1 MSRLGL
7 VLPIFALSFGCRTVV
22 LTDTAT
28 PTSAVTATPTAGM
41 PAPAPTATAT
51 PRSAIY
57 TVQPGDTVAS
67 IAARFGTSVAALQ
80 AANGLTDPIIRVGQ
94 TLRIP
99 GVEVLPTP
107 IPTATPSGPT
117 ATPAPITPPRNL
129 GAQPCILSAMP
140 PLKPLP
146 NALPL
151 AERVRSTVWWS
162 TLSLRNT
169 GGSSQGTGI
178 VVQTDARGFNIL
190 TAYHVIR
197 DARPGQPILVG
208 PYADW
213 TLTASISAIKP
224 EADLALLRVQ
234 TPSRLFEPVPLG
246 DSNGVCLGDSIYL
259 FSYPGSAHSNLV
271 LSDGVAVGRYPM
283 SGGGGLYLSTNAQ
296 ASPGSSGGIAI
307 NGRGELIGIVSAGI
321 DNPSVLRGLGYPELS
336 LISLLVPSNEARSLV
351 GR

>member
-7 VLPIFALSFGCRTVV
+7 SLAILALALGCQTFA

-28 PTSAVTATPTAGM
+28 PVTTATPI
-41 PAPAPTATAT
+41 PWSQSWQIPLAPT
-51 PRSAIY
+51 P
-57 TVQPGDTVAS
+57 
-67 IAARFGTSVAALQ
+67 
-80 AANGLTDPIIRVGQ
+80 
-94 TLRIP
+94 
-99 GVEVLPTP
+99 E
-107 IPTATPSGPT
+107 PT
-117 ATPAPITPPRNL
+117 ATPAPSPTPVLLPTSTPKPALPTLSR
-129 GAQPCILSAMP
+129 QPCILGAMP
-140 PLKPLP
+140 PLKPVP
-146 NALPL
+146 GVLPL
-151 AERVRSTVWWS
+151 AEQVRSTIWWS

-213 TLTASISAIKP
+213 TLTASVSAIKP

-321 DNPSVLRGLGYPELS
+321 DNPSVLRELGYPELS

>member
-1 MSRLGL
+1 MPRLGL
-7 VLPIFALSFGCRTVV
+7 VLLTLALTVGCRSFV
-22 LTDTAT
+22 LTDTAALTSAATSTPRFEVVVAMPSPTAEPT
-28 PTSAVTATPTAGM
+28 PTPFPSPTSTPQSAPPT
-41 PAPAPTATAT
+41 
-51 PRSAIY
+51 S
-57 TVQPGDTVAS
+57 
-67 IAARFGTSVAALQ
+67 
-80 AANGLTDPIIRVGQ
+80 
-94 TLRIP
+94 LR
-99 GVEVLPTP
+99 
-107 IPTATPSGPT
+107 
-117 ATPAPITPPRNL
+117 
-129 GAQPCILSAMP
+129 AQPCILSVSP

-151 AERVRSTVWWS
+151 AEQVRSTVWWS

-208 PYADW
+208 PYANW
-213 TLTASISAIKP
+213 TLTATIAATKP

-271 LSDGVAVGRYPM
+271 LTEGVAVGRYPM

-307 NGRGELIGIVSAGI
+307 NGRGELIGVVSAGI

-351 GR
+351 AR